1 MNGEVR
7 MDEWASINAVT
18 TSRARTARTKL
29 AALSL
34 VTSEE
39 VHTDAGYHSVVLR
52 PAERQTTPVDFDDA
66 TRTLLLAAL
75 GACVVADAKEV
86 RKWNDWSS
94 LALDSLIDEGAVV
107 FVDPAARYVVTSGL
121 SSDP

>member
-1 MNGEVR
+1 
-7 MDEWASINAVT
+7 
-18 TSRARTARTKL
+18 
-29 AALSL
+29 
-34 VTSEE
+34 
-39 VHTDAGYHSVVLR
+39 
-52 PAERQTTPVDFDDA
+52 
-66 TRTLLLAAL
+66 LLAAL